1 MIHGE
6 TKLTSNLQFDFVCVC
21 VCERERERERERDY
35 LVYSHV
41 KDWMT
46 NIDIPLCG
54 RGTYKKLKS
63 KVVMRN

>member
-1 MIHGE
+1 MR
-6 TKLTSNLQFDFVCVC
+6 
-21 VCERERERERERDY
+21 ERERERERERDY
-35 LVYSHV
+35 LVYGHV
-41 KDWMT
+41 KDWMA

>member
-6 TKLTSNLQFDFVCVC
+6 TKLTSNFQFDY
-21 VCERERERERERDY
+21 ERERERERDY
-35 LVYSHV
+35 LVYGHV
-41 KDWMT
+41 KDWMA

>member
-1 MIHGE
+1 MSNVIHGE
-6 TKLTSNLQFDFVCVC
+6 RKLKSNFQFDF
-21 VCERERERERERDY
+21 ERERERERGRDY